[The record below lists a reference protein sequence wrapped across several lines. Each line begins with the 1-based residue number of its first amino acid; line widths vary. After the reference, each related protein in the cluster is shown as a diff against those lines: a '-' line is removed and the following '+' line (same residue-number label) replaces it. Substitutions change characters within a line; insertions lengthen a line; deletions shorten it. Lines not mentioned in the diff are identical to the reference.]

1 MFDAV
6 NDVGRAV
13 CELEHRVGVEHV
25 SLVQLEVRMLAQVG
39 AREGVAV
46 QVVHRRHVVPIDEPP
61 GQRGAD
67 EAGAAGDQDAFT
79 ADRHFRAESSL
90 EWMGLVFRRQSKS
103 IDEPQQSPDGAASDE
118 APPELLVLLDLRKD
132 LLAELPRLSYQ
143 GVTQTPLGVVAA
155 ANPAQGPAPG
165 QTVQRA

>member
-1 MFDAV
+1 MPAQMY
-6 NDVGRAV
+6 DVGRAV
-13 CELEHRVGVEHV
+13 CELEHRIAVEHV
-25 SLVQLEVRMLAQVG
+25 SLVQLEVRMLGQLG
-39 AREGVAV
+39 PRQRFAV
-46 QVVHRRHVVPIDEPP
+46 EVVHRRHVVPVDEPP

-67 EAGAAGDQDAFT
+67 EAGAAGDQDAFA

-90 EWMGLVFRRQSKS
+90 EWMGLVFRRQSTS